1 MEYSLSNAY
10 TQIFK
15 SKGWAIKLTFMF
27 LLNLPTAYL
36 LISCVTLNVNFKS
49 FGIYFLFLVALITL
63 FINLGYCAAYAKN
76 LIYLDHNDADILPKW
91 SGHFLDYF
99 SLGIKKF
106 QFYYESRFTMLLS
119 SKDISLQNAG
129 IEIAIEALF
138 CKTLN
143 QRNANINPM
152 LNSMLNSMRENNALY
167 NKMIFINALESLACA
182 ILCIILYKL
191 NARVESYIVI
201 ITLYLSY
208 YCLTSSYF
216 AYIAA
221 KHMD

>member
-15 SKGWAIKLTFMF
+15 SKNWALKLTVMF
-27 LLNLPTAYL
+27 LLNLPTVYL
-36 LISCVTLNVNFKS
+36 LISFVTWDLTFKS
-49 FGIYFLFLVALITL
+49 FGIYFLFLVAFITL

-76 LIYLDHNDADILPKW
+76 LIYLDHNNPDILPKW
-91 SGHFLDYF
+91 NGHFLDYF
-99 SLGIKKF
+99 RLGIKKF

-119 SKDISLQNAG
+119 SKDIPLNAG
-129 IEIAIEALF
+129 IEIAMEALF

-143 QRNANINPM
+143 QKNAN
-152 LNSMLNSMRENNALY
+152 LNSMLDSMLNSIRKNNALY
-167 NKMIFINALESLACA
+167 NKMVFINALESLTCA
-182 ILCIILYKL
+182 ILCIIFYKL
-191 NARVESYIVI
+191 NVRIESYVVLIG
-201 ITLYLSY
+201 LYLSY
-208 YCLTSSYF
+208 YFLTSSYF